1 MDDFY
6 VVLGLEIL
14 NKVTVV
20 SVLFMSLMCIM
31 EGKVPC
37 IVSTVVL
44 EKLPKDGPSCLA
56 ALQFKKR
63 VSHGEPSF
71 LAALVEDHPGD
82 SDQKLSQ

>member
-1 MDDFY
+1 M
-6 VVLGLEIL
+6 VLGLEFL

-20 SVLFMSLMCIM
+20 SVLFINLMCIM

-37 IVSTVVL
+37 IVSTVVS
-44 EKLPKDGPSCLA
+44 EKLPKDGPSFLS

-63 VSHGEPSF
+63 VSPGETSF

-82 SDQKLSQ
+82 LDQKLSQ